1 MTDRTYAY
9 QANDTAGAARVRS
22 FMPCVAS
29 PVAVSLWSPI
39 AVGTTTKDHKHGR
52 SRRPEVSHL

>member
-9 QANDTAGAARVRS
+9 QANDPAGAARVRA
-22 FMPCVAS
+22 FMPCVAT
-29 PVAVSLWSPI
+29 PVVSLWSPI
-39 AVGTTTKDHKHGR
+39 AVGTTTAHKHGR